1 MYDGQIPDARKQNIE
16 HILRFG
22 LRFEEQ
28 GLSPTAVLRARARIH
43 DAPSRTYHLK
53 GQITRR
59 AAAWPPTVVWEER
72 KRDDPTVLVALEEL
86 AFESSAEDVLFEPCE
101 RLVGVRLCRFS
112 EMRTLWRGVALRDGR
127 GGERMGITSG
137 ASTPNMRMWI
147 VFLTKS
153 AWGLGW
159 V

>member
-1 MYDGQIPDARKQNIE
+1 M
-16 HILRFG
+16 
-22 LRFEEQ
+22 
-28 GLSPTAVLRARARIH
+28 
-43 DAPSRTYHLK
+43 
-53 GQITRR
+53 
-59 AAAWPPTVVWEER
+59 VWEER
-72 KRDDPTVLVALEEL
+72 KRYDPPVLVTLEEL
-86 AFESSAEDVLFEPCE
+86 AFESSAEDMRFEPCE

-153 AWGLGW
+153 AWRVGLGLGC
-159 V
+159 